1 MEKEK
6 IEEITKEVSRYAL
19 TTKLLN
25 DFFVDLKDCILKN
38 SNLIM
43 GCNREDVKSYRKQI
57 KIKEL
62 FNIIDEYKQSECILA
77 EDERKIVVYKG
88 DPYLTL
94 HLCIQALIRRNKVL
108 LFHEKFMLGVNE
120 IIIKIFNNVLKS
132 YNIYNLINE
141 ISNYTVKEIKKIEN
155 YFDEIIVIGDTTSYQ
170 ALENDSIK
178 FYPYNN
184 IMLYCDT
191 KELEKLQEAIFIYAN
206 ENQYEIEILYE
217 ENIDDIINI
226 INSDVFVNVAVLLTR
241 NPQNKEKFEK
251 NIKDKEIYV
260 NDNPFKKEVGKVY
273 NYFD

>member
-25 DFFVDLKDCILKN
+25 DFLTDLKDFILKN

-62 FNIIDEYKQSECILA
+62 FNIIDEYKDSECILA
-77 EDERKIVVYKG
+77 EDERKIVIYKG

-94 HLCIQALIRRNKVL
+94 HLCIQALIRRNQVL
-108 LFHEKFMLGVNE
+108 LFHEEFMLGVNE
-120 IIIKIFNNVLKS
+120 IIIEIFNKVLKA

-155 YFDEIIVIGDTTSYQ
+155 YFDEIIVIGDITSYQ
-170 ALENDSIK
+170 ALEKNSTK
-178 FYPYNN
+178 FYPYYN
-184 IMLYCDT
+184 IVLYCDT
-191 KELEKLQEAIFIYAN
+191 KDLEKLQEAIFIYAN
-206 ENQYEIEILYE
+206 ENQYEIEILHE
-217 ENIDDIINI
+217 ENIDDVINI
-226 INSDVFVNVAVLLTR
+226 INSDDFVNVAVLLTR
-241 NPQNKEKFEK
+241 NSQNKEKFENSIK
-251 NIKDKEIYV
+251 NKEIYV
-260 NDNPFKKEVGKVY
+260 NDNPFKKEVGKIY